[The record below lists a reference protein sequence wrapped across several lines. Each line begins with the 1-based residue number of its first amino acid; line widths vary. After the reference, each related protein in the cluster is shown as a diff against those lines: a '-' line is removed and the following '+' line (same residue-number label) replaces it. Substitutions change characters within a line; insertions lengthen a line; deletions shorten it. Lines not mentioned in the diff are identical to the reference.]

1 MSEGYLRPK
10 VATPELIRSRNNG
23 MFVNPPPYMDNWGG
37 FTNSSKLHKTKAS
50 SQMSLERGGPQARG
64 SKPF

>member
-1 MSEGYLRPK
+1 MSEGYLKPK
-10 VATPELIRSRNNG
+10 VGSPSLIRSRRNG

-37 FTNSSKLHKTKAS
+37 FTNASKLHQTKDAN
-50 SQMSLERGGPQARG
+50 QMTLERGGPQARG